1 MAISLNPFAKS
12 PTVRIRWLPEIAGE
26 LLPRF
31 QKLARD
37 LHLVSRARAEGAE
50 NRPNKDD
57 QELDAAQREVGT
69 TVVEG
74 VNLLRQFLRD
84 QLHRAKEQIQTRFP
98 RRIDSQVALI
108 EARAAVQEAKHA
120 HGEQLVNL
128 SLEEHRKRRQIK
140 KFRADNGLSR
150 DASYASHPIIPLAIL
165 FAMTAVEMAA
175 NSALFAKTNPMG
187 YVGGAFQA
195 LIFGVVNVA
204 IGFGAGF
211 LGLRLVGHV
220 KGWFKAL
227 GFAIFLLTLSGG
239 VYWNLK
245 VAHYRDLLERNAEA
259 NFLNHSSVLPTLD
272 WLSLSTIESWALFLF
287 GLLIFVIATL
297 KGCGGRTGFSDS
309 YWGYSSMDVAHREAE
324 ASYRA
329 GKDEYRAA
337 VRAAIEAARDNLR
350 KRVKD
355 DGIRVAEVIEI
366 ADAALIRTQEVRDSI
381 GEWIAMGASLLRHY
395 REENEKVRTAP
406 CPDHFRVYPTFE
418 QVADR
423 IPDAS
428 DVRALAEAADRQH
441 AENVAALAQAEADL
455 VRLGT
460 EEAER
465 FLAEIDAIEE
475 RVGDKLEEE
484 WNIPARDRMHTVA
497 ALPQMRRAG

>member
-1 MAISLNPFAKS
+1 MTISLNPFAKS

-31 QKLARD
+31 QQLARD
-37 LHLVSRARAEGAE
+37 LDLVSRARAEGAE
-50 NRPNKDD
+50 NRPDKND
-57 QELDAAQREVGT
+57 QDVDAAQREVGT
-69 TVVEG
+69 AAIEG
-74 VNLLRQFLRD
+74 MNLLRQFLRD
-84 QLHRAKEQIQTRFP
+84 QLHRAKEQIQTRYP
-98 RRIDSQVALI
+98 GRIAPEVALI
-108 EARAAVQEAKHA
+108 EARAAVQEAKHS

-140 KFRADNGLSR
+140 KFRADNDLSR
-150 DASYASHPIIPLAIL
+150 DASYASHPIIPLSIL

-175 NSALFAKTNPMG
+175 NSVLFAKTNPMG
-187 YVGGAFQA
+187 YAGGAFQA
-195 LIFGVVNVA
+195 LLFGIVNVA

-211 LGLRLVGHV
+211 LGLRLLGHI
-220 KGWFKAL
+220 KGWLKAL
-227 GFAIFLLTLSGG
+227 GFAILLVTFSGG
-239 VYWNLK
+239 TYWNLK
-245 VAHYRDLLERNAEA
+245 VAHYRDLLERNADA
-259 NFLNHSSVLPTLD
+259 DFLNHSSVLPSID
-272 WLSLSTIESWALFLF
+272 WLSLSTIESWALFLL
-287 GLLIFVIATL
+287 GLVVFVLAML
-297 KGCGGRTGFSDS
+297 EGRGGRSGFSDP
-309 YWGYSSMDVAHREAE
+309 YCGYRPMDIVHREAE

-329 GKDEYRAA
+329 GKEDYRAA
-337 VRAAIEAARDNLR
+337 VRAAIEAARENLR

-355 DGIRVAEVIEI
+355 DGLRIAEITEI

-381 GEWIAMGASLLRHY
+381 GEWIGMGASLLRLY

-406 CPDHFRVYPTFE
+406 EPNYFRVYPAFE

-428 DVRALAEAADRQH
+428 DVRSLAEAAERQH
-441 AENVAALAQAEADL
+441 ADNIAALAQAEADL

-475 RVGDKLEEE
+475 RVGDKLEDE
-484 WNIPARDRMHTVA
+484 WDIPASNRMRTGR
-497 ALPQMRRAG
+497 ALPQMRRAS